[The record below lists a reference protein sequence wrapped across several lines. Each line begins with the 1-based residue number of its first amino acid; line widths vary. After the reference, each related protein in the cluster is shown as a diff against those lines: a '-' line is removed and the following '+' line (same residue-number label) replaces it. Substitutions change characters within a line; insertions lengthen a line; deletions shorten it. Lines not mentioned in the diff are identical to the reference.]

1 MLYLWLYSGIYIC
14 QPILHNN
21 IHCDYYK
28 LIRNASRKG
37 FLFIYI
43 IIIILQLN
51 SGVITW
57 FNLFPNLLCAA

>member
-43 IIIILQLN
+43 IIIIRN
-51 SGVITW
+51 YTDIFYGPRSDYGRV
-57 FNLFPNLLCAA
+57 